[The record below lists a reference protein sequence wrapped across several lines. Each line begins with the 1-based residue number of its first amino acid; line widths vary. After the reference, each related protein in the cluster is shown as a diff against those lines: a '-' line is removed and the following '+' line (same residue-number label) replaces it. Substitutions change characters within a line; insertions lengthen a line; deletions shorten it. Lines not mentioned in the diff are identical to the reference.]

1 MFVVR
6 ALARLAEVMS
16 ESDRE
21 PADRGCRRGERRG
34 AGRLGRPPVSISGLA
49 ARIVRQLK
57 ILQQIASV
65 HTSTPLARRGPG
77 EAGSQ
82 AQEPEPVGSRPR
94 TWGPLA
100 ALESIGSGSHADVYL
115 AHDPR
120 LDRPVALK
128 LLKHRAPQGEAV
140 VEDETI
146 QEARLLARVRHPN
159 VITVYGAE
167 RIDGRAGIWTEFVDG
182 RTLEDELRARG
193 PLPPSEL
200 VDIGVALCGALTA
213 VHAAGLL
220 HRDIKAQN
228 VLRARDGRTLL
239 ADFGTS
245 REVSRVASAD
255 LAGTP
260 FYLAPEIFLDEAASA
275 SSDMVQPRRAPVSP
289 GHRHISS
296 RGRLARGAAQGP
308 WPRRAGAP
316 AASTAAG
323 AAAARGRHRT
333 GVRPRPGAA
342 VPDRQRR
349 WGRPLPPR
357 HPARV

>member
-1 MFVVR
+1 M
-6 ALARLAEVMS
+6 
-16 ESDRE
+16 
-21 PADRGCRRGERRG
+21 
-34 AGRLGRPPVSISGLA
+34 
-49 ARIVRQLK
+49 
-57 ILQQIASV
+57 
-65 HTSTPLARRGPG
+65 
-77 EAGSQ
+77 
-82 AQEPEPVGSRPR
+82 
-94 TWGPLA
+94 
-100 ALESIGSGSHADVYL
+100 LELIGSGSHADVYL

-120 LDRPVALK
+120 LNRPVALK

-260 FYLAPEIFLDEAASA
+260 LYLAPEIFLDEAASA
-275 SSDMVQPRRAPVSP
+275 SSDMYSLGVLLFRLATGTFPVEAGSLAALRKAHGHGGRVPLLRRQPQVPRRLAAVIERACAPAP
-289 GHRHISS
+289 ARRS
-296 RGRLARGAAQGP
+296 RIGSGVGGGPCRRVIRPASDDRCHATHPRAAGGGRCVPLDTGPRCRRLAT
-308 WPRRAGAP
+308 RRAG
-316 AASTAAG
+316 
-323 AAAARGRHRT
+323 RRIRQ
-333 GVRPRPGAA
+333 
-342 VPDRQRR
+342 PDR
-349 WGRPLPPR
+349 
-357 HPARV
+357 